1 MSKKRKNIRVK
12 LIINPDAGNAFEAAS
27 ALKLVTG
34 YLKKNGLIASVAR
47 AKPKAKATP
56 LARQAIKDGYEI
68 VIAMGGDG
76 TVEAV
81 MRGMVGSKVRLGI
94 IPAGIENNIARSL
107 GIPTNLEEACALI
120 ASNKTRKLDVS
131 QVKTGKGKDF
141 AFFEMAGIGLS
152 TALYPVIKWAVAE
165 EPSSI
170 QDDTPAPVK
179 HETGPKVILTLD
191 DKTKI
196 EANSL
201 LVMVSNTPVFGKK
214 FLVSPNGSPQ
224 GRLLD
229 ISVFQDFSKAEL
241 LGYYAKMMDGGYSGD
256 GKVLR
261 YQARKL
267 KVRSLPRLNVM
278 ADGIEQGKGTVTIKR
293 LPGALRV
300 IAAKKSPNP
309 ESPVKD
315 EPIPVSAE
323 IEVIQVP
330 MAAMPENPTEPVTP
344 TVKKARS
351 RKGLIS
357 GQKLAA

>member
-1 MSKKRKNIRVK
+1 
-12 LIINPDAGNAFEAAS
+12 
-27 ALKLVTG
+27 
-34 YLKKNGLIASVAR
+34 
-47 AKPKAKATP
+47 
-56 LARQAIKDGYEI
+56 
-68 VIAMGGDG
+68 
-76 TVEAV
+76 
-81 MRGMVGSKVRLGI
+81 
-94 IPAGIENNIARSL
+94 
-107 GIPTNLEEACALI
+107 
-120 ASNKTRKLDVS
+120 LDVS
-131 QVKTGKGKDF
+131 QVKTGKGKNF

-152 TALYPVIKWAVAE
+152 TALYPVIHGAVAE
-165 EPSSI
+165 EPSPI
-170 QDDTPAPVK
+170 QRDTPAPVK

-191 DKTKI
+191 DKNKI
-196 EANSL
+196 EADSL

-214 FLVSPNGSPQ
+214 FLVAPNGSSSS
-224 GRLLD
+224 RLLD

-293 LPGALRV
+293 VPGALRV
-300 IAAKKSPNP
+300 IAAKKSPNF

-330 MAAMPENPTEPVTP
+330 MAVMPENPPEPVTP
-344 TVKKARS
+344 TVKKAS
-351 RKGLIS
+351 PRKRVIS
-357 GQKLAA
+357 GQKVAA